1 MKRTRETRHSNLLR
15 RRIKVI
21 GGGAFFLLLG
31 LLLQLRGRLAW
42 TNYYG
47 QNIFSVGII
56 VVGGVIIVLAV
67 LPNSWVAKLAVVD
80 KNKPVRFHHDSTSH
94 SGKD

>member
-1 MKRTRETRHSNLLR
+1 MKRIRETRNSSLLQ
-15 RRIKVI
+15 RRIKAI

-47 QNIFSVGII
+47 QNIFSAGILAF
-56 VVGGVIIVLAV
+56 GGVIIVLAL
-67 LPNSWVAKLAVVD
+67 LPDSWVAKLAVVD
-80 KNKPVRFHHDSTSH
+80 KKRPVRFHHDSASH

>member
-1 MKRTRETRHSNLLR
+1 MKRIRETRHSRLLQ
-15 RRIKVI
+15 RRIKAI

-31 LLLQLRGRLAW
+31 LFLQLRGRFAW

-47 QNIFSVGII
+47 QNVFSVGII
-56 VVGGVIIVLAV
+56 VVGGAIIVLAL

-80 KNKPVRFHHDSTSH
+80 KKRPVRFHHDSASH

>member
-1 MKRTRETRHSNLLR
+1 MA
-15 RRIKVI
+15 V

-31 LLLQLRGRLAW
+31 LFLQYQGKFEW

-47 QNIFSVGII
+47 QNVFSFGII
-56 VVGGVIIVLAV
+56 VAGGLILVLGL
-67 LPNSWVAKLAVVD
+67 LPNSWVAKVAVVD
-80 KNKPVRFHHDSTSH
+80 KKKPIRFHHDSTFH